1 MPIDPLS
8 EELLTFSQAARRLP
22 RLRNDR
28 PVSPATIWRWG
39 TVGLRGVKL
48 ETTKVGSVNCT
59 SVEALRRFLAR
70 LNGQPEPPSTTGKPS
85 DCEDDVARQL
95 TARGYPPS

>member
-8 EELLTFSQAARRLP
+8 DEILTFSQAARRLP

-28 PVSPATIWRWG
+28 PVSPATIWRWA

-59 SVEALRRFLAR
+59 SIEALRRFLDH
-70 LNGQPEPPSTTGKPS
+70 LNGQPKPS
-85 DCEDDVARQL
+85 APAKQRNDSEADVEQKL
-95 TARGYPPS
+95 SKRGYPSS